1 MAKRIFTWG
10 GTFSASA
17 FGAAAGASNTGF
29 MAVKGGTAT
38 QIIDWLE
45 VLISGTQS
53 NSAVAGMVVRYSSTL
68 GATPT
73 PLALPGTDG
82 SMNVNAT
89 ALANVVVP
97 YFAATTAPT
106 ISNAVTLPTLQLGLN
121 AFGGILRWN
130 AAPTQQWTQVGNAV
144 NSGESVLFNTNQSGY
159 GGTTTTANAHI
170 LYEPT

>member
-17 FGAAAGASNTGF
+17 YGAAAGASNTGF
-29 MAVKGGTAT
+29 MGLKGGTAT
-38 QIIDWLE
+38 QIVDWLE
-45 VLISGTQS
+45 VLVSGTQS

-73 PLALPGTDG
+73 ALAVPGTDG
-82 SMNVNAT
+82 PMNASAT
-89 ALANVVVP
+89 ALANVVVA

-130 AAPTQQWTQVGNAV
+130 AAPTQQWTQVGNAI
-144 NSGESVLFNTNQSGY
+144 NGGESVLFNTNSLPNGV
-159 GGTTTTANAHI
+159 TTTANAHI
-170 LYEPT
+170 IYEPT